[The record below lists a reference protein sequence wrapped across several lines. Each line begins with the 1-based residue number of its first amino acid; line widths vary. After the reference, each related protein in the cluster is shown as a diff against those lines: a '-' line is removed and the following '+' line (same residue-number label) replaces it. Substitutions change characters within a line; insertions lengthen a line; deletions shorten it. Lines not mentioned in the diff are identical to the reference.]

1 MLQSLYIFNFVLID
15 ELRYEP
21 HAGFSVVTGETG
33 AGKSIIL
40 GALDLLTGK
49 RAESNMLRSEEKKC
63 IIEGVFTLST
73 PLVNDYLESEGID
86 TDSECCIIRREL
98 MPNGKSRAFVNDT
111 PASLTVLKQLGEWF
125 IDIHSQHKNLLLSNA
140 SFQLDVLDTLADNA
154 TDLAAYKVAYR
165 EHKRIGEELD
175 RLKALKEKD
184 CEEQDYLTF
193 QFKQLDEAKIQIG
206 ELGCAENEAQRL
218 TYAQDIKLELS
229 QAYAALSDDEHGA
242 LLMIRMAVEA
252 LRRASKYL
260 PEAESLQERLQ
271 SCRIEMDDI
280 VSGIDRVNES
290 TQYDPEKLAFLSSRI
305 DLINTLLNKHHA
317 QSEEELI
324 VLRNDMELRLS
335 RMADYEEEI
344 ARMEEL
350 RTKSYRGLQAMAEKL
365 HLARLSAGKKLS
377 DYMVRELKH
386 LAMPHV
392 QFAVELS
399 PTNTLMPDGGDAAVF
414 LFSANPDRTPEPVTE
429 IASGGEIARLML
441 CLKALLAEHK
451 SLPTILFDE
460 IDTGVSGDTAEK
472 IAYIMRRMGGVM
484 QVIAVTHLPQIAAAG
499 EQHHFVYKEVHEGQ
513 THTDVRV
520 LSDQEHIEEV
530 ARIQSGS
537 NLSPVALAAAKELIR
552 KLKKTK

>member
-15 ELRYEP
+15 ELHYEP

-63 IIEGVFTLST
+63 IIEGVFTLSD

-86 TDSECCIIRREL
+86 TDPECCIIRREL

-111 PASLTVLKQLGEWF
+111 PTSLAVLKQLGEWF

-140 SFQLDVLDTLADNA
+140 SFQLDVLDILADNA
-154 TDLAAYKVAYR
+154 TDLTTYRTAYR
-165 EHKRIGEELD
+165 EYKRIGEELI
-175 RLKALKEKD
+175 RLKALKQKD
-184 CEEQDYLTF
+184 DEEQDYLMF
-193 QFKQLDEAKIQIG
+193 QYKQLDEAKIQIG
-206 ELGCAENEAQRL
+206 ELACAEEEAQRL
-218 TYAQDIKLELS
+218 THAQDIKLELS
-229 QAYAALSDDEHGA
+229 QAYAALSEDEHGA
-242 LLMIRMAVEA
+242 LSVIRIALET

-260 PEAESLQERLQ
+260 PEAENLRERLQ

-280 VSGIDRVNES
+280 ASVIDRINDS
-290 TQYDPEKLAFLSSRI
+290 TQYDPERLAFLSARI
-305 DLINTLLNKHHA
+305 DLINILLNKHHA
-317 QSEEELI
+317 QSEEDLI
-324 VLRNDMELRLS
+324 ALRNGWESRLS
-335 RMADYEEEI
+335 RMADYDEEI
-344 ARMEEL
+344 ARNEKRLTE
-350 RTKSYRGLQAMAEKL
+350 SYQELQALAEKL

-377 DYMVRELKH
+377 DYMVQELKH
-386 LAMPHV
+386 LAMPYV
-392 QFAVELS
+392 QFVVELS
-399 PTNTLMPDGGDAAVF
+399 PTDTLMPDGGDAVVF
-414 LFSANPDRTPEPVTE
+414 LFSANPDRTPEPVAD

-472 IAYIMRRMGGVM
+472 IAHIMRRMGGVM

-499 EQHHFVYKEVHEGQ
+499 EQHYFVYKEVHEGQ
-513 THTDVRV
+513 THTDVRL

-537 NLSPVALAAAKELIR
+537 NLSSVAIAAAKELI
-552 KLKKTK
+552 KKSKK